1 MLKALQVKST
11 ILSEYIIMIGLC
23 FGQGNL
29 QELHKSHDIIKLT
42 VTSLVNCHQQA
53 VAAAAPGSLEEDTLV
68 DGRYTHKE
76 FISIHLRFLAY
87 VLEQGRFY
95 LHWHRA
101 RDIWDCLVANA
112 DACEFD
118 REVSWSWIFQ
128 LQLSICRCVTRF
140 WLFDHE
146 TSSEVFSDGIICFS

>member
-11 ILSEYIIMIGLC
+11 ILSEYIITIGLC

-101 RDIWDCLVANA
+101 RDIWDCLVANT

-118 REVSWSWIFQ
+118 REVS
-128 LQLSICRCVTRF
+128 
-140 WLFDHE
+140 
-146 TSSEVFSDGIICFS
+146 